1 MLDKSIPNT
10 SKKSTNA
17 PTPEQVDYVRVH
29 NLGLPPLYGHY
40 GDGGTATDYLVDLD
54 ALDSL
59 PEIPPILSRSDG
71 ETLIPE
77 GKLSSI
83 YGLPSTGK
91 SWVAVMVAV
100 SVARSG
106 GRVLYWDFE
115 DKPQTLLSRCN
126 AIGFGVAD
134 GRQRIKW
141 GRPSM
146 ADDPGALKQAA
157 LWVKGGDVPGLL
169 IIDACES
176 AGCPSDG
183 SDVVPWYQGHVDP
196 FRVDGISALLLDHIP
211 KRAEDRPAGAIGSQH
226 KLARLDGVAL
236 LVSGKP
242 WTPRQ
247 SGNIALTVQKDRH
260 GVLPVGI
267 GKKAAAIS
275 GAFTDGVLR
284 FSIDPPVAI
293 ETVKAEVITQ
303 RILDVLD
310 ANPDGV
316 NGFKALRG
324 LVQCKQ
330 TALDESLRQ
339 LESDGLIERQK
350 IGQSYRIQKVRD
362 TAGYARD
369 TLDEI
374 ERKLRAQA

>member
-1 MLDKSIPNT
+1 
-10 SKKSTNA
+10 
-17 PTPEQVDYVRVH
+17 
-29 NLGLPPLYGHY
+29 
-40 GDGGTATDYLVDLD
+40 
-54 ALDSL
+54 
-59 PEIPPILSRSDG
+59 
-71 ETLIPE
+71 
-77 GKLSSI
+77 
-83 YGLPSTGK
+83 
-91 SWVAVMVAV
+91 
-100 SVARSG
+100 
-106 GRVLYWDFE
+106 
-115 DKPQTLLSRCN
+115 
-126 AIGFGVAD
+126 
-134 GRQRIKW
+134 
-141 GRPSM
+141 M

-293 ETVKAEVITQ
+293 ETVKADVITQ

-316 NGFKALRG
+316 QGFKALRG

-330 TALDESLRQ
+330 SALDESLRQ
-339 LESDGLIERQK
+339 LELDGLIERHK

-362 TAGYARD
+362 TVGYARD